1 MSKKQFAVIGM
12 GRFGISLA
20 MKLVEAGQDVLA
32 IDNSEDRI
40 QEVEHYFTHAVVADA
55 SDEKALTSLGIRN
68 FDSVIVAIGSDI
80 QASILTAM
88 LLAHLGVE
96 NIIAKAINERHGQ
109 VLEKIGVK
117 WIVYPEKDMGERVA
131 NQILSP
137 NVLNYIEI
145 SKQHSIEEVKLPES
159 MVGKNLKELNL
170 RAKYNVNV
178 IAIERSGDVIVSMNP
193 DEALQKGDFLIII
206 GNRKDL
212 AKFSRE

>member
-1 MSKKQFAVIGM
+1 M